1 MLNIS
6 FLHREKAKRTEEAKL
21 VKDILTVFFISTA
34 SLAAADNFVDAM
46 IAGDAL
52 LAECNVTIKDNYF
65 DFTFSGLCEGSA
77 YTSDQA
83 ILVLQTEGAQSANA
97 LEYFFI
103 FPSTALVN
111 DGIPASWNGEPF
123 APNASNPIGLG
134 AYEGN
139 CYVSDVAKV
148 CVEPMKAGD
157 DNK

>member
-1 MLNIS
+1 MK
-6 FLHREKAKRTEEAKL
+6 E
-21 VKDILTVFFISTA
+21 ILTGFFVSTA
-34 SLAAADNFVDAM
+34 SLATADNFVDAM
-46 IAGDAL
+46 VSGDARIAG
-52 LAECNVTIKDNYF
+52 CNVTIKDNYF
-65 DFTFSGLCEGSA
+65 DFTFSGLCKGSA
-77 YTSDQA
+77 YSSDQA
-83 ILVLQTEGAQSANA
+83 IVVLQTDGVQSENA

-148 CVEPMKAGD
+148 CVEPVQSGD

>member
-1 MLNIS
+1 M
-6 FLHREKAKRTEEAKL
+6 KKL
-21 VKDILTVFFISTA
+21 LTVFFISTA
-34 SLAAADNFVDAM
+34 SLATADNFVDAM
-46 IAGDAL
+46 VSSNAL

-65 DFTFSGLCEGSA
+65 DFTFSGLCKGSA

-83 ILVLQTEGAQSANA
+83 IVVLQTEGAQSANA

-103 FPSTALVN
+103 FPSTAQVN
-111 DGIPASWNGEPF
+111 DGIPASWNGTPF

-157 DNK
+157 GNK

>member
-1 MLNIS
+1 MK
-6 FLHREKAKRTEEAKL
+6 E
-21 VKDILTVFFISTA
+21 ILTGFFISTA
-34 SLAAADNFVDAM
+34 SLATADNFVDAM
-46 IAGDAL
+46 MSGDAL

-65 DFTFSGLCEGSA
+65 DFTFSGLCKGSA
-77 YTSDQA
+77 YSSDQA
-83 ILVLQTEGAQSANA
+83 IVVLQTDGVQSENA

-103 FPSTALVN
+103 FPSTAQVN
-111 DGIPASWNGEPF
+111 DGIPASWNGTPF

-148 CVEPMKAGD
+148 CVEPVQSGY

>member
-1 MLNIS
+1 M
-6 FLHREKAKRTEEAKL
+6 TKL
-21 VKDILTVFFISTA
+21 LTVFFISTA
-34 SLAAADNFVDAM
+34 SLATADNFVDAM
-46 IAGDAL
+46 VSGNTQI
-52 LAECNVTIKDNYF
+52 AECNVTIKDNYF
-65 DFTFSGLCEGSA
+65 DFTFSGLCKGSA

-83 ILVLQTEGAQSANA
+83 IVMLQTEGAQSENA

-103 FPSTALVN
+103 FPSIALVN

-139 CYVSDVAKV
+139 CYVSDVAKL

-157 DNK
+157 GNK

>member
-1 MLNIS
+1 VQLIR
-6 FLHREKAKRTEEAKL
+6 FLHQDKAKRTKGADLMRE
-21 VKDILTVFFISTA
+21 ILTVLFVSTA
-34 SLAAADNFVDAM
+34 SLATADNFVDA
-46 IAGDAL
+46 ITSGDAL
-52 LAECNVTIKDNYF
+52 RAECNVTIKDSYF

-77 YTSDQA
+77 YSSDQA
-83 ILVLQTEGAQSANA
+83 IVVLQTEGAQSANA

-123 APNASNPIGLG
+123 WPNASNPIGLG

-157 DNK
+157 GNK

>member
-1 MLNIS
+1 M
-6 FLHREKAKRTEEAKL
+6 RE
-21 VKDILTVFFISTA
+21 ILTVFFISTA
-34 SLAAADNFVDAM
+34 SLATADNFVDAM
-46 IAGDAL
+46 VSGEAQ
-52 LAECNVTIKDNYF
+52 LAQCNVTIKDNYF
-65 DFTFSGLCEGSA
+65 GFTFSGLCKGSP

-83 ILVLQTEGAQSANA
+83 IVVLQTDGVQSENA

-134 AYEGN
+134 VYQSN

-148 CVEPMKAGD
+148 CVEPTKAGD
-157 DNK
+157 GNK

>member
-1 MLNIS
+1 M
-6 FLHREKAKRTEEAKL
+6 KKL
-21 VKDILTVFFISTA
+21 LTVLFISTA
-34 SLAAADNFVDAM
+34 SFATADNFVDAM
-46 IAGDAL
+46 VSGNTQIT
-52 LAECNVTIKDNYF
+52 ECNVTIKDNYF
-65 DFTFSGLCEGSA
+65 DFTFSGLCKGSA
-77 YTSDQA
+77 YSSDQA
-83 ILVLQTEGAQSANA
+83 IVVLQTDGVQSENA

-148 CVEPMKAGD
+148 CVEPVQSGD
-157 DNK
+157 YNK

>member
-1 MLNIS
+1 MK
-6 FLHREKAKRTEEAKL
+6 E
-21 VKDILTVFFISTA
+21 ILTGFFISTA
-34 SLAAADNFVDAM
+34 SLATADNFVDAM
-46 IAGDAL
+46 MSGDAL

-65 DFTFSGLCEGSA
+65 DFTFSGLCKGSA
-77 YTSDQA
+77 YSSDQA
-83 ILVLQTEGAQSANA
+83 IVVLQTDGVQSENA

-123 APNASNPIGLG
+123 WPNASNPIGLG

-139 CYVSDVAKV
+139 CYVSDVAEV
-148 CVEPMKAGD
+148 CVEPVQSGD